1 MLAALIVLWETALG
15 LAADRAIIVLD
26 ASGSMWGQIDGR
38 PKVEIARETLRT
50 VPQSVPADMELGL
63 MAYGHRRKGDQEQK
77 AAELDR
83 SIDVFLREGKEDLAL
98 AAQSRLNSISRLV
111 QNYDEMLERQEA
123 EYQSLKDARLKLEAK
138 LTTVKQE
145 REELQVLLDLARSK
159 ELTAQTIKSLDG
171 LMGSGDDDIAVRE
184 VVRLNGPRA
193 RGLAKSRI
201 AVRERARSDVRATTE
216 GHAPGARGHVDC
228 VEIVRDQAIAN
239 AVPIVLVTDPQ
250 AQVTHEAAIGTVDKK
265 QLETLLARGLEE
277 DVAVDVIVRGMLA
290 D

>member
-1 MLAALIVLWETALG
+1 MASLMKKIQTLISANLHAMVDAALKANS
-15 LAADRAIIVLD
+15 LAVFDQYVREVEDNLENLED
-26 ASGSMWGQIDGR
+26 AVATVGG
-38 PKVEIARETLRT
+38 EIKSLR
-50 VPQSVPADMELGL
+50 
-63 MAYGHRRKGDQEQK
+63 RRKADQDQK

-171 LMGSGDDDIAVRE
+171 LMGSGDADVTRVAEGIRS
-184 VVRLNGPRA
+184 RLDKA
-193 RGLAKSRI
+193 S
-201 AVRERARSDVRATTE
+201 ARSE
-216 GHAPGARGHVDC
+216 
-228 VEIVRDQAIAN
+228 
-239 AVPIVLVTDPQ
+239 
-250 AQVTHEAAIGTVDKK
+250 
-265 QLETLLARGLEE
+265 
-277 DVAVDVIVRGMLA
+277 MLA
-290 D
+290 ASLDTQMDEVLEKSTLEAQLAERKQRLGL